1 MNRRPANA
9 SREAMREWL
18 TYHKNMSSLQLA
30 RQSGLT
36 IERIIQWRIQYDV
49 IDIKDKEL
57 FKAWLLYKDY
67 TIGESAILLNVT
79 QRTFRYYLKKYNI
92 KKFEKSDEQFSDYRH
107 KQVLKYVD
115 LDRSVLRD
123 KDMLAELYKHY
134 GRVAL
139 AKMFG
144 VSNTRMLVVL
154 RKFGIMDPN
163 RKWDPPNGC
172 KNREWLYQKFVV
184 EAKTL
189 TECANEAGVCP
200 HTIRNWLIKFGI
212 RPRDLGEAT
221 RLRFNKKDSKV
232 LTCTA

>member
-1 MNRRPANA
+1 MIRRPIKA

-18 TYHKNMSSLQLA
+18 LEYKHMSSLEL
-30 RQSGLT
+30 SKESKLT
-36 IERIIQWRIQYDV
+36 LERIIQWRIQYDV
-49 IDIKDKEL
+49 VDIEDKEL

-67 TIGESAILLNVT
+67 TISEFSILLDVT

-92 KKFEKSDEQFSDYRH
+92 KKFEKSNEQFSNYRH

-134 GRVAL
+134 GRDSL

-144 VSNTRMLVVL
+144 VSKTRMQKVL
-154 RKFGIMDPN
+154 RQFGIMDSN

-172 KNREWLYQKFVV
+172 KNREWLYQNFVV

-189 TECANEAGVCP
+189 LECANEAGVCQ

-212 RPRDLGEAT
+212 RPRDKGEAA